1 MMREPSQQVDSHHDG
16 WNGPELRLPSLQL
29 ELVTQL
35 ALRVAWSKSVGSFT
49 TGNPFS
55 WRSVDEEAFS
65 WRSVDEEADETIVS
79 AGSGL

>member
-1 MMREPSQQVDSHHDG
+1 M
-16 WNGPELRLPSLQL
+16 
-29 ELVTQL
+29 

-79 AGSGL
+79 AGSGVTGL